1 METHIN
7 KAGLAVVLAFMSM
20 HVFAQ
25 AESQVIN
32 IPLSR
37 PGEPVE
43 MEISILSARI
53 EVIGEEREDAVFEV
67 AVEEST
73 RKIVT
78 PSGTRSL
85 KAAAFSL
92 EVEEKDNRIEVSTD
106 WRAKKVNLVARIPRR
121 ADLELSTV
129 NDGEIIVNNIT
140 GSLVLENVNGPI
152 TASHINGS
160 VVAEAVNRDITVNFD
175 SLDTSQAMS
184 FNSVNGNLVLGLPE
198 GAGVELHIDSS
209 EGEIYSDFEVE
220 VKPTRPEV
228 IREDGPDGVEVNVKS
243 VIVAEVNGGGPVIK
257 LKTLNGNIEVRKSGS

>member
-1 METHIN
+1 MAI
-7 KAGLAVVLAFMSM
+7 LLAFAAGQA
-20 HVFAQ
+20 FAQ
-25 AESQVIN
+25 AEPQIIN

-37 PGEPVE
+37 PGEPIVL
-43 MEISILSARI
+43 EISILSARI
-53 EVIGEEREDAVFEV
+53 EVVGEEREDAVFEV
-67 AVEEST
+67 AVEQSA

-92 EVEEKDNRIEVSTD
+92 EVEEKDNRIEVDTD
-106 WRAKKVNLVARIPRR
+106 WRAKKVSVIARIPKR

-129 NDGEIIVNNIT
+129 NNGEIIVSNVT
-140 GSLVLENVNGPI
+140 GSLILENVNGPI
-152 TASHINGS
+152 TADHISGS
-160 VVAEAVNRDITVNFD
+160 VVAEAVNEDITVNFD